1 MPKKIAIKHEESS
14 GNVFADVGLPEDY
27 LAKAEL
33 VSRIDQIIS
42 ERHLTQARA
51 ARIMGVDQ
59 PRVSALLHG
68 KLGLFSLEKLMSF
81 VAKLGK
87 SVEIRIGESG
97 RPGIWVSRP
106 ASAVMGRDARRI
118 PARAARG
125 WRRGV

>member
-14 GNVFADVGLPEDY
+14 GNVFADVGLPGDCR
-27 LAKAEL
+27 AKAEL

-51 ARIMGVDQ
+51 AQIMGVDQ

-68 KLGLFSLEKLMSF
+68 KLSLFSLEKLMNF
-81 VAKLGK
+81 VARLGK

-97 RPGIWVSRP
+97 GPGIWVSRP
-106 ASAVMGRDARRI
+106 AARV
-118 PARAARG
+118 ARG
-125 WRRGV
+125 WRRGG